1 MGVVFFFYGLS
12 FFALGLA
19 IFFATDT
26 TSKYK
31 LTPCLWLLAMFGV
44 LHGANEWLDMILL
57 DVAGHNLSA
66 TMVVW
71 IKHAGLF
78 LTISSFLFLLAFGI
92 QALIVIKRSPIKWLN
107 KSIVIFCVLLLFAT
121 ILCAIFHGYH
131 HDYVI
136 SLISILVRYFIGF
149 TGAFLTGL
157 AFLIWQNQ
165 PEIKNIESKI
175 INFSFVGMGIT
186 FISYAIFTGLI
197 VPKAAFFPASV
208 INYPNFIKIFGF
220 PVQVLR
226 MICALTTAICIFG
239 ALRIFRYSEKSE
251 LIGRATHD
259 ALTRLYNRQIFDS
272 IYMRE
277 CDRTKRYKKPL
288 SVLFAD
294 IDNFKDYNDTY
305 GHAAGDVLLK
315 LFAKL
320 MLDNTRSVD
329 YVFRYG
335 GEEFVILLPE
345 TDKKAALD
353 TAERIRSACEQ
364 TKLKPTEHD
373 VETHKTISI
382 GAATFKSSNKNPSKI
397 IELADQAMY
406 KAKKTGKNKVIHS
419 DSVIDTPKTE
429 ESNISHDIT
438 ACKHVETELNRHIK
452 FEQVVSKI
460 AKYFSSLTFD
470 MIDEGIQNSLQIIAE
485 YLGFD
490 RAHIFIFSEDKKSMD
505 CKYEWC
511 TKDIPPLINHL
522 QNFDLTN
529 AQQFVKTIMSENIL
543 TILDMKSLPPT
554 WRGEQDI
561 WKNLDIKSLVC
572 FPLIQDNKRIGF
584 IGFDTIQER
593 KEWNKDDTLLI
604 NTYNEMMTSIFERKE
619 SWNKLEHLAKFDTL
633 TNLPNRLNFEETLDR
648 EIAKAKKHNYSFAF
662 LSIDLDKFKFI
673 NDSFGHHVGDLFLVD
688 VTQRLRKLVRKKDFL
703 ARLGC
708 DKFAIIASKIHSIN
722 DVDIMAKKIVK
733 VIGKKYNIKKH
744 KFVSS
749 TSIGIAT
756 YPNDGNNIEDLM
768 RCVNAA
774 THYAKQHGGNNY
786 KHYHKKL
793 SKQHRERL
801 QMENEISK
809 ALKNDEFFLVY
820 QPRFNLINKKITG
833 IEALICWQH
842 PKLGLLYPKT
852 FIPVAEEGVMIID
865 IGLWVIKT
873 ALNQYKQWCK
883 KFPQFKIPLAI
894 NLSAVQLSDKD
905 LLSNITDVLKHTK
918 VKASQIELEL
928 TETAIMTNPA
938 SSEKMLQSLAN
949 KGFKIVI
956 DDFGAGYSSL
966 GRLKQLPVNTLKI
979 DASFVKDIDVDFDYA
994 NKIIQSIIAL
1004 AKAIELDVIAEGI
1017 ENERQLKFLIDN
1029 DCHEGQGFYLSK
1041 PLTIDKMDELLQK
1054 Q

>member
-1 MGVVFFFYGLS
+1 MEVVFFFYGLA
-12 FFALGLA
+12 FFVLGLA
-19 IFFATDT
+19 VFFSTDT

-31 LTPCLWLLAMFGV
+31 LTPCLWLLAMFGL
-44 LHGANEWLDMILL
+44 LHGVNEWLDMVLL
-57 DVAGHNLSA
+57 DVVSHNLS
-66 TMVVW
+66 TTIIMW
-71 IKHAGLF
+71 LKHFGFF
-78 LTISSFLFLLAFGI
+78 LTAGSFLFLLAFGI
-92 QALIVIKRSPIKWLN
+92 QALIVINKPIISRLN
-107 KSIVIFCVLLLFAT
+107 KLTV
-121 ILCAIFHGYH
+121 ILCALLLVTVIMLAIFFDYHNGYTLLK
-131 HDYVI
+131 I
-136 SLISILVRYFIGF
+136 ASIFARYFIGF

-157 AFLIWQNQ
+157 AFLIWRNQ
-165 PEIKNIESKI
+165 PEIKKIESKI
-175 INFSFVGMGIT
+175 INFSFVGMGIA

-208 INYPNFIKIFGF
+208 FNYPNFIKVFGF
-220 PVQVLR
+220 PVQVLHT
-226 MICALTTAICIFG
+226 ICALTTAICVFG

-251 LIGRATHD
+251 LVGRAIHD
-259 ALTRLYNRQIFDS
+259 ALTKLYNRQIFDS

-315 LFAKL
+315 LFAQL
-320 MLDNTRSVD
+320 MLDNARSVD

-353 TAERIRSACEQ
+353 AAERIRSTCEQ

-373 VETHKTISI
+373 VETHKTISV
-382 GAATFKSSNKNPSKI
+382 GVSTFKPSNKNPSRT

-406 KAKKTGKNKVIHS
+406 KAKKTGKNKVLHS
-419 DSVIDTPKTE
+419 DSVIDTPETE

-438 ACKHVETELNRHIK
+438 ACKYAETELDRHIK

-485 YLGFD
+485 YMGFD
-490 RAHIFIFSEDKKSMD
+490 RAHIFRFSENQKAMD

-511 TKDIPPLINHL
+511 AKDIPPLINHL

-529 AQQFVKTIMSENIL
+529 AQQFVKTIMSKNIL
-543 TILDMKSLPPT
+543 TILDIKSLSPA

-561 WKNLDIKSLVC
+561 WKNLNIKSLVC
-572 FPLIQDNKRIGF
+572 FPLTQDNKRIGF

-593 KEWNKDDTLLI
+593 KEWNEDDTSLI
-604 NTYNEMMTSIFERKE
+604 NTYNEIITAALERKE
-619 SWNKLEHLAKFDTL
+619 SWQKLEHSAKFDTL

-648 EIAKAKKHNYSFAF
+648 EIAEAKKHNYSFAF
-662 LSIDLDKFKFI
+662 LLIDLDKFKFI
-673 NDSFGHHVGDLFLVD
+673 NNTFGRHVGDLFLIEIA
-688 VTQRLRKLVRKKDFL
+688 QRLRKLVRKKDFL
-703 ARLGC
+703 ARLEC
-708 DKFAIIASKIHSIN
+708 DKFAIIASKIRSIN
-722 DVDIMAKKIVK
+722 DVDIIAKKIIK
-733 VIGKKYNIKKH
+733 TIGKKYNIKKH
-744 KFVSS
+744 KFISS

-756 YPNDGNNIEDLM
+756 YPNDGNNIEALM
-768 RCVNAA
+768 RSVNAA

-793 SKQHRERL
+793 SKQHREKL
-801 QMENEISK
+801 QMENEINK
-809 ALKNDEFFLVY
+809 ALKNDEFFLSY

-852 FIPVAEEGVMIID
+852 FIPLAEEGALIID

-905 LLSNITDVLKHTK
+905 LLSNITDVLKHTR

-938 SSEKMLQSLAN
+938 SSEKMLRSLAN

-956 DDFGAGYSSL
+956 DDFGTGYSSL
-966 GRLKQLPVNTLKI
+966 SRLKQPPVSTLKI
-979 DASFVKDIDVDFDYA
+979 DASFVKDIDIDYA

-1004 AKAIELDVIAEGI
+1004 AKAIGLDVIAEGI

-1029 DCHEGQGFYLSK
+1029 DCHEGQGFYFSK
-1041 PLTIDKMDELLQK
+1041 PLTIDKMDKLLQK
-1054 Q
+1054 